1 MTGTFFAIRT
11 PVVQTWLSQKIA
23 AYLSDE
29 MGTRV
34 EVGGVEIDLWSRLVL
49 KNLYIEDKEADTL
62 AFIPELRL
70 NKYHLDRSSGLI
82 TIDGASL
89 YSPYFRLARL
99 QSDSLLNISV
109 LSKYIRSFANPQD
122 TSDTS
127 FKIRELILVD
137 GTFLFDNE
145 LRPHDTLSSTDW
157 NHLKMSGINLNFKN
171 FVFQGDS
178 LDTRIEH
185 LSMVESKGIDLRALS
200 ADLHAVPTGI
210 YLKNASIVGSFDEA
224 NS

>member
-89 YSPYFRLARL
+89 YSPYFRYHLAFY
-99 QSDSLLNISV
+99 SICIYDIKHDKMNEDS
-109 LSKYIRSFANPQD
+109 
-122 TSDTS
+122 
-127 FKIRELILVD
+127 
-137 GTFLFDNE
+137 
-145 LRPHDTLSSTDW
+145 
-157 NHLKMSGINLNFKN
+157 SGNK
-171 FVFQGDS
+171 
-178 LDTRIEH
+178 
-185 LSMVESKGIDLRALS
+185 
-200 ADLHAVPTGI
+200 
-210 YLKNASIVGSFDEA
+210 
-224 NS
+224 